1 MNPTLTLVRYG
12 LLALVAVSLGTWAV
26 RTFFPAR
33 AADGGQ
39 VLPPDGVVV
48 VNFHAAI
55 RCNGCREIDR
65 ETQALM
71 ESEFAAAL
79 KSGRISHTVIN
90 FEDPANKHFI
100 QDYGLTTS
108 TVVVTRR
115 AGGRDV
121 EWHRLDAVWDHL
133 YQGAA
138 MRAYLREQIN
148 ALNPS

>member
-1 MNPTLTLVRYG
+1 MNPTLNLVRYG

-39 VLPPDGVVV
+39 VLPADGLVV

-55 RCNGCREIDR
+55 QCNGCREIDR
-65 ETQALM
+65 ETQTVM
-71 ESEFAAAL
+71 ESEFSDAL
-79 KSGRISHTVIN
+79 KSGRIRHAVIN

-100 QDYGLTTS
+100 QDYGLSTS

-115 AGGRDV
+115 RNGRDAA
-121 EWHRLDAVWDHL
+121 WQRLDAVWNHL
-133 YQGAA
+133 YDDPA
-138 MRAYLREQIN
+138 MRAYLKAHIN
-148 ALNPS
+148 QFMEP

>member
-1 MNPTLTLVRYG
+1 MNPLLNPVRYA
-12 LLALVAVSLGTWAV
+12 LLALVAVSLGTWGV
-26 RTFFPAR
+26 RTFLPAR

-39 VLPPDGVVV
+39 VLPADGLVV

-71 ESEFAAAL
+71 ESEFATAL
-79 KSGRISHTVIN
+79 TSGRLRHVVIN
-90 FEDPANKHFI
+90 FGDPANKHFVK
-100 QDYGLTTS
+100 DYGLTTS

-115 AGGRDV
+115 AGGRDI
-121 EWHRLDAVWDHL
+121 EWRRLDAVWDHL
-133 YQGAA
+133 YQGPA